1 MKAHYCLPKFVTLS
15 PFLKLAFHHDT
26 NEHSRKASGPI
37 SSVCLLCSL
46 QASHHEVF
54 LQNTTVCACGGF
66 LTLFF
71 NYSSTEDTHGG
82 MFFNSLPNW
91 SSTLCEGS
99 LFVFQIW
106 SSVFLDLSW
115 LVSLLPIVV
124 FPCVTSPCS
133 HVPDVLFQIHE
144 TAQQCL
150 CL

>member
-1 MKAHYCLPKFVTLS
+1 MTPMSTQERPVAPSLV
-15 PFLKLAFHHDT
+15 
-26 NEHSRKASGPI
+26 
-37 SSVCLLCSL
+37 SVCCAVCKPPIMKYSCRMP
-46 QASHHEVF
+46 QCVPVGAFWHFF
-54 LQNTTVCACGGF
+54 L
-66 LTLFF
+66 
-71 NYSSTEDTHGG
+71 NYSSIEDTHGG